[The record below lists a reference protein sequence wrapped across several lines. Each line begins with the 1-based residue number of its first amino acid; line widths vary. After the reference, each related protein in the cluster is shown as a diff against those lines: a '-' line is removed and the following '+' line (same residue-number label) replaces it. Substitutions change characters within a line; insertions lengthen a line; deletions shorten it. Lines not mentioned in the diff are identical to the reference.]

1 VDLPA
6 EVVRDVDR
14 AAGDQFAL
22 VVYLEAGDPAHRID
36 GTALVVAEQ
45 QGKRATALPEPLDDA
60 LESLL
65 RELLAV
71 VVRKGVRDLGLE
83 LSS

>member
-1 VDLPA
+1 
-6 EVVRDVDR
+6 
-14 AAGDQFAL
+14 
-22 VVYLEAGDPAHRID
+22 
-36 GTALVVAEQ
+36 VAEQ